1 MFLEKLIIS
10 DNKDLAIDFFA
21 GHYSNEI
28 GQLSFLL
35 KTKKSDK
42 KNKIRKELVDFA
54 EDKYYSQKG
63 LSIEKAFENFLREI
77 NNFWRNREYKNDTDL
92 LFFVTKD
99 NQIIFSKTGS
109 ISVLLYQNQKIIG
122 LTQPTSTDEEVD
134 FSDIVS
140 GKLTNDDKLF
150 FVTNNILESL
160 KENIND
166 KNILEKIKEMNT
178 NSSIGLVVLSLKKA
192 KSFVK
197 NKSEILP
204 KKVDK
209 ISVSDENLKDHISNQ
224 LKIKNYKPNI
234 YKKFIKKLNNK
245 ILKFTSKFENFSYLQ
260 KILFTLYLIL
270 IIVFI
275 YSLFA
280 LGHQEISK
288 KRQKRYFTI
297 VHQIEEKK
305 NELKS
310 SLIYNN
316 KTKAKNLLCEIN
328 ALFKTLTPRT
338 EKERESYNLINNQL
352 KKFAEK
358 LYSQKFI
365 ENPEILINLEE
376 MNPQIR
382 ATNIINIDGD
392 IYTFDRNTNFI
403 YQIKGRKIEKA
414 NETSV
419 NVGYLEKMISFG
431 KDNLIFV
438 CNNHNL
444 ADFDLVRKKL
454 SPISLASSF
463 PNLQIKDIASYS
475 ESLYILDS
483 KDSQILEYTKTIDGF
498 AKEIKWLQEE
508 ANLNNAISIA
518 IDGSIY
524 ILKRDGEVIKF
535 YKGKKVKFS
544 LEKIYPKLTDA
555 IKIYT
560 NADLK
565 YIYILDP
572 TNKRLVIFKKDGRL
586 KEQLISSKF
595 NDLKDFAIS
604 RNEKIIWFLNGNT
617 ILRVLL

>member
-1 MFLEKLIIS
+1 
-10 DNKDLAIDFFA
+10 
-21 GHYSNEI
+21 
-28 GQLSFLL
+28 
-35 KTKKSDK
+35 
-42 KNKIRKELVDFA
+42 
-54 EDKYYSQKG
+54 
-63 LSIEKAFENFLREI
+63 
-77 NNFWRNREYKNDTDL
+77 
-92 LFFVTKD
+92 
-99 NQIIFSKTGS
+99 
-109 ISVLLYQNQKIIG
+109 
-122 LTQPTSTDEEVD
+122 
-134 FSDIVS
+134 
-140 GKLTNDDKLF
+140 
-150 FVTNNILESL
+150 
-160 KENIND
+160 
-166 KNILEKIKEMNT
+166 
-178 NSSIGLVVLSLKKA
+178 
-192 KSFVK
+192 
-197 NKSEILP
+197 
-204 KKVDK
+204 
-209 ISVSDENLKDHISNQ
+209 
-224 LKIKNYKPNI
+224 
-234 YKKFIKKLNNK
+234 
-245 ILKFTSKFENFSYLQ
+245 
-260 KILFTLYLIL
+260 
-270 IIVFI
+270 
-275 YSLFA
+275 
-280 LGHQEISK
+280 
-288 KRQKRYFTI
+288 
-297 VHQIEEKK
+297 
-305 NELKS
+305 
-310 SLIYNN
+310 
-316 KTKAKNLLCEIN
+316 
-328 ALFKTLTPRT
+328 
-338 EKERESYNLINNQL
+338 
-352 KKFAEK
+352 
-358 LYSQKFI
+358 
-365 ENPEILINLEE
+365 
-376 MNPQIR
+376 R

-483 KDSQILEYTKTIDGF
+483 KDSQILKYTKTIDGF

>member
-109 ISVLLYQNQKIIG
+109 ISALLYQNQKIID

-178 NSSIGLVVLSLKKA
+178 NSSIGLVVLSLKKT

-197 NKSEILP
+197 DKSEILP

-365 ENPEILINLEE
+365 ENPEILINLEK

-483 KDSQILEYTKTIDGF
+483 KDSQILKYTKTIDGF

>member
-109 ISVLLYQNQKIIG
+109 ISVLLYQNQKIID

-178 NSSIGLVVLSLKKA
+178 NSSIGLVVLSLKKT

-483 KDSQILEYTKTIDGF
+483 KDSQILKYTKTIDGF